1 MRFIEPYRSQIEE
14 ACRKHQVKTMYVF
27 GSASTET
34 MNENSDVD
42 LLVKFKSFDLSKYF
56 ENYMSLKETLKKLLN
71 REVDL
76 LEERTLKNSF
86 LIRSIERSKELVYGW
101 PD

>member
-14 ACRKHQVKTMYVF
+14 ACRNHQVKTMYVF

-34 MNENSDVD
+34 MSENSDVD
-42 LLVKFKSFDLSKYF
+42 LLVKFKSFDLSQYF
-56 ENYMSLKETLKKLLN
+56 ENYMSLKAELKKVLN

-76 LEERTLKNSF
+76 LEEQTLKNPF
-86 LIRSIERSKELVYGW
+86 LIRSIERSKELIYG
-101 PD
+101 

>member
-1 MRFIEPYRSQIEE
+1 
-14 ACRKHQVKTMYVF
+14 MYVF

>member
-1 MRFIEPYRSQIEE
+1 
-14 ACRKHQVKTMYVF
+14 MYVF

-42 LLVKFKSFDLSKYF
+42 LLVKFKSFDLANYF
-56 ENYMSLKETLKKLLN
+56 ENYMSLKTTLKKLLS

-76 LEERTLKNSF
+76 LEEQTLQNPF
-86 LIRSIERSKELVYGW
+86 LIRSIERSKELIYG
-101 PD
+101 

>member
-1 MRFIEPYRSQIEE
+1 
-14 ACRKHQVKTMYVF
+14 MYVF

-42 LLVKFKSFDLSKYF
+42 LLVKFKSFDLAQYF
-56 ENYMSLKETLKKLLN
+56 ENYMSLKAELKKVLN

-76 LEERTLKNSF
+76 LEEQTLKKPF
-86 LIRSIERSKELVYGW
+86 LVRFIERSKELIYG
-101 PD
+101 